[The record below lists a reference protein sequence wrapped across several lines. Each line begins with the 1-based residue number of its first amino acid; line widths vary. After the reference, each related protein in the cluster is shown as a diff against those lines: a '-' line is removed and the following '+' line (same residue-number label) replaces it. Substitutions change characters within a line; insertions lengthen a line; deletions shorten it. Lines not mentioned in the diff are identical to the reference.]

1 MNSNIASK
9 YIAFKRSQ
17 KTIPQ
22 KTIPQKTIQQKIVNK
37 IPLNTLFAN
46 AFCVKDTSKMIY
58 ITDYMNA
65 WSDFREIKYKMKNID
80 FHSVKHDNKEIDT
93 IEFFELFF
101 TKYIKL
107 INIDINSNFIFIL
120 KKITNYEVILL
131 KILKKYDNI
140 NIRFIIIESKYNELL
155 LDKNKDDFL
164 CQYLFCFLMEYNDNC
179 ILISNDKYRD
189 LPTYVQKYNNIN
201 IKILQNNTKSINNF
215 LDLQSD
221 ILKRMNNTEYKKSA
235 IPKNQLHKII

>member
-1 MNSNIASK
+1 MNSTIAPR

-17 KTIPQ
+17 KVISKNILSQSNQPSLG
-22 KTIPQKTIQQKIVNK
+22 N
-37 IPLNTLFAN
+37 LNA
-46 AFCVKDTSKMIY
+46 SKMIY
-58 ITDYMNA
+58 ITDYFNTF
-65 WSDFREIKYKMKNID
+65 SDFREIKYKMKNID
-80 FHSVKHDNKEIDT
+80 FHSVKHKNKEIDT

-120 KKITNYEVILL
+120 KKITNYEHILIN
-131 KILKKYDNI
+131 ILKKYYNI
-140 NIRFIIIESKYNELL
+140 NIRFIIIESNYSELL

-164 CQYLFCFLMEYNDNC
+164 CQYLFCFLMAHNDNC

-221 ILKRMNNTEYKKSA
+221 ILKRMNNIEYKKSA
-235 IPKNQLHKII
+235 IPKSQLYKII

>member
-1 MNSNIASK
+1 MNSTIASR

-17 KTIPQ
+17 KIIPQ
-22 KTIPQKTIQQKIVNK
+22 NIIPQNIIPQKIVNK
-37 IPLNTLFAN
+37 SSLFCNLNA
-46 AFCVKDTSKMIY
+46 SKMIY
-58 ITDYMNA
+58 ITDYMNTF
-65 WSDFREIKYKMKNID
+65 SDFREIKYKMKNID
-80 FHSVKHDNKEIDT
+80 FHSVKHENKEIDT

-120 KKITNYEVILL
+120 KKITNYEHILIN
-131 KILKKYDNI
+131 ILKKYYNI

-164 CQYLFCFLMEYNDNC
+164 CQYLFCFLMEHNDNC

-201 IKILQNNTKSINNF
+201 IKILQNNTKSIYNF
-215 LDLQSD
+215 LDLQLN
-221 ILKRMNNTEYKKSA
+221 ILQRMNNIKYKKSA
-235 IPKNQLHKII
+235 IPKSQLHKII